1 MSPLRHR
8 SVAWLSLVAV
18 LALLPFVTAVK
29 ALPDPGEPRPL
40 QPARLSYRT
49 TLVDVA
55 ASGAASSTHGFD
67 ISWPQCHSSYPAPS
81 VNFAIIGVTGGKAFT
96 ENECFTEQYRWAQNA
111 AVAPQVYMN
120 VNGLP
125 STFGSA
131 LCGAADGPCNAYQ
144 YGWAAA
150 ADAVSYAARSGGV
163 ATTWWLDVETENK
176 WTGDHFLNERVIA
189 GAKEYLEATGHR
201 VGIYSTP
208 YQFGLIAGGYRPH
221 VPNWTAGAED
231 YEEAVTRCSQ
241 EYSFGGPVVLVQFVR
256 ENFDQNY
263 AC

>member
-1 MSPLRHR
+1 MNRPHR
-8 SVAWLSLVAV
+8 SLVWLILAIVAV
-18 LALLPFVTAVK
+18 LPFVTAAK

-40 QPARLSYRT
+40 PSGSLQYRT

-55 ASGAASSTHGFD
+55 ASGPASTAHGFD
-67 ISWPQCHSSYPAPS
+67 ISWPQCDGRVPAPT
-81 VNFAIIGVTGGKAFT
+81 VEFAIIGVTGGKAFT
-96 ENECFTEQYRWAQNA
+96 ENECFGQQFRWAQNA
-111 AVAPQVYMN
+111 THAPQVYMN
-120 VNGLP
+120 VNGVP
-125 STFGSA
+125 ATFGSA
-131 LCGAADGPCNAYQ
+131 LCGDGDGPCNAYQ

-150 ADAVSYAARSGGV
+150 AHAVSYAASSGGV
-163 ATTWWLDVETENK
+163 ANTWWLDVETENK
-176 WTGDHFLNERVIA
+176 WTSDHFLNERVIA

-221 VPNWTAGAED
+221 VPNWTAGAAD
-231 YEEAVTRCSQ
+231 YEEAVSRCTS